1 MRSLSAAALLLF
13 VAGLVAAPVPFPKK
27 PKALDMA
34 KQALGRWNRI
44 SCTGGSF
51 PPMSRPLNDIV
62 TITEDKIHYG
72 DANATWEL
80 KLGFEGGQH
89 TFWIRQ
95 GGPAGNVWVGLYE
108 VKGDTLRINFTPG
121 RDRPRSIEPSK
132 NGEYLQTFR
141 RPPATK

>member
-1 MRSLSAAALLLF
+1 MRSLSAAALLLLF
-13 VAGLVAAPVPFPKK
+13 AAGLAAAPVPFPRK
-27 PKALDMA
+27 PKYQDMA
-34 KQALGRWNRI
+34 KLALGRWNRI
-44 SCTGGSF
+44 ACTGGSF
-51 PPMSRPLNDIV
+51 PPTSRPLNDIV
-62 TITEDKIHYG
+62 TLTEDKIHYG

-95 GGPAGNVWVGLYE
+95 GGNVWIGLYE
-108 VKGDTLRINFTPG
+108 VKGDMMRINFTPG
-121 RDRPRSIEPSK
+121 KERPRSIEPSK